1 MVSVTSVGQLAG
13 GSMKVKQKARKLH
26 ETEAEPRAYLRTIQN
41 VHPGVISRTRV
52 IRALGDNWK
61 SATRISKETGL
72 SYKVVTYHMRLM
84 ENEKVVAHKSR
95 RPKLW
100 GLTGLGQQRII
111 EPNTHKK

>member
-1 MVSVTSVGQLAG
+1 
-13 GSMKVKQKARKLH
+13 MKVRQSARKLH

-52 IRALGDNWK
+52 IRALGDDWK
-61 SATRISKETGL
+61 SATKISRETGL

-84 ENEKVVAHKSR
+84 ENEKVVAHRSQ
-95 RPKLW
+95 RPRLW

-111 EPNTHKK
+111 DSGIHKK